1 MSKNTSLGIQ
11 SPRLKAFMSKA
22 YVRNVLLLVALSF
35 SSVSLKAQDIL
46 MFKNLEQKKVVV
58 LSATPNEV
66 KYRLYGDNSGEEH
79 VAKSS
84 DMFYV
89 RYENGN
95 TQRFGSQDP
104 DDSPLTGIVCGGR
117 RKMTCQFDFL
127 VQDAWGV
134 GLMLRRELNPYV
146 GINVAGVSYMSG
158 WHGYDG
164 PSSMGII
171 NVRALGIRLYTPEL
185 EPCRLFAEVTPGYT
199 HVYLDSYISGWGR
212 LKGDA
217 DCFGLDFCAGIEIGG
232 HFALSYNLD
241 YIVNGNASGT
251 THWGKVSILF

>member
-46 MFKNLEQKKVVV
+46 MFKNLEQEKVVV

-95 TQRFGSQDP
+95 TQRFKNNDKSNY
-104 DDSPLTGIVCGGR
+104 SYTLNESSSR
-117 RKMTCQFDFL
+117 LLTCQFDFL

-199 HVYLDSYISGWGR
+199 HVYVDSYVPGWGR

-217 DCFGLDFCAGIEIGG
+217 DCFGLDFCAGIEMGK
-232 HFALSYNLD
+232 HVALGYNLD

-251 THWGKVSILF
+251 THWGKISILF

>member
-35 SSVSLKAQDIL
+35 SYASLKAQDIL
-46 MFKNLEQKKVVV
+46 MFKNLEQEKVVV

-95 TQRFGSQDP
+95 TQRFKNNDKSNY
-104 DDSPLTGIVCGGR
+104 SYTLNESSSR
-117 RKMTCQFDFL
+117 LLTCQFDFL

-217 DCFGLDFCAGIEIGG
+217 DCFGLDFCAGIEIGR

>member
-22 YVRNVLLLVALSF
+22 YVRNVLLLVVLSF

-46 MFKNLEQKKVVV
+46 MFKNLEQEKVVV

-95 TQRFGSQDP
+95 TQRFKNNDKSNY
-104 DDSPLTGIVCGGR
+104 SYTLNESSSR
-117 RKMTCQFDFL
+117 LLTCQFDFL

-171 NVRALGIRLYTPEL
+171 NIRALGIRLYTPEL

-212 LKGDA
+212 LKADA